1 MDGAIFTLPGMDLA
15 RLADPM
21 ASFFFAM
28 LRVGS
33 FLIASPVFGGRYVPL
48 PVRIVAA
55 VCLTLPVAGQ
65 PGLPD
70 ADALARL
77 SAVPLMLAELA
88 VGLTAGLVLTILF
101 AAASVAGDR
110 IANAAGLGFAM
121 QVDPTVG
128 GQSPVLAQIFGLAM
142 MMIFLGSDGHLVAL
156 RILLDSYET
165 HPAGATP
172 DLQTLVAAGI
182 MAGAAMFALASAVML
197 PVVTGLL
204 VLNLAV
210 GVVTRSAPQLNL
222 FSVGF
227 PLAIFAAFI
236 LLWLTTPQM
245 MDGLAEIN
253 EAGLGM
259 VGDIF
264 APRPIEPPPVER

>member
-21 ASFFFAM
+21 ASFMFAM
-28 LRVGS
+28 LRIGA

-48 PVRIVAA
+48 PVRIVAS
-55 VCLTLPVAGQ
+55 VCLALPVAGQ

-70 ADALARL
+70 ADTLVRL
-77 SAVPLMLAELA
+77 STIPVMLAELA

-101 AAASVAGDR
+101 AAASLAGDR

-121 QVDPTVG
+121 QVDPSAG

-142 MMIFLGSDGHLVAL
+142 MMVFLGADGHLVAL
-156 RILLDSYET
+156 RILLDSYT
-165 HPAGATP
+165 DYPPGATP
-172 DLQTLVAAGI
+172 DLAALVSAGI
-182 MAGAAMFALASAVML
+182 MAGGGMFALASAVML
-197 PVVTGLL
+197 PVVAGLL

-227 PLAIFAAFI
+227 PLAILAAFI

-245 MDGLAEIN
+245 MDGLAGLN
-253 EAGLGM
+253 QAGLAM
-259 VGDIF
+259 IGDLLP
-264 APRPIEPPPVER
+264 PRQAEP